1 MRGVCSLSPEADIL
15 SHHQVPPRTYAAVGL
30 LRARSLRDEELD
42 RPAIMSELFP
52 TKLRCLG
59 IGPCYNLTFGGT
71 APLVIQ
77 WLGDIGHSS
86 TFRLAR
92 LSRPPPRSPCRR
104 QRGWCSGEPG
114 DGPATR
120 ERNVRFGSLPDI
132 LAA

>member
-59 IGPCYNLTFGGT
+59 IGTWYNLTVAVFGGT
-71 APLVIQ
+71 APLVIH

-86 TFRLAR
+86 
-92 LSRPPPRSPCRR
+92 
-104 QRGWCSGEPG
+104 
-114 DGPATR
+114 
-120 ERNVRFGSLPDI
+120 
-132 LAA
+132 